1 MAKKQSKALAESSV
15 FLVKKIQ
22 REHAHDDRELGHWLK
37 ERRRPKRKL
46 YFFYLVL
53 ILTSVYIVD
62 EVATNLNST
71 MQPYMVDE
79 FFVSKWGL
87 DLNTAQNR
95 WQIGVLAALI
105 LSFTSLLYRPLADRY
120 GRKIFL
126 IINTAMMAL
135 GMLLCFFS
143 PEFWVYYLGFFFLCF
158 MTGPDMQ
165 VVYLSETAPPKHR
178 ATFLALIKG
187 IAQLGIALIGL
198 GMEAFMKGN
207 AGKWRY
213 VFLIPAVIGFI
224 ISFLALFFARETDE
238 FIEKRIA
245 YLSLSDEEKIALLSD
260 KKKKQNDSQGGLFQ
274 AIGFAFHHRQLRAI
288 LLLSLFY
295 TTAFY
300 ATAYYGTI
308 MKDGGL
314 SDAELAHAALV
325 WPFVCSLI
333 TILYGLFSD
342 KFGRKKVSFILA
354 GLLVSGLLFL
364 CLGLSFSWNGYLLG
378 FFLGLFLAGYWNWG
392 DTLGLMAGESAPTNY
407 RSSIAAAQNLFAGG
421 GYLFGMI
428 VSMLFTQYSG
438 SNLRYLDYLFL
449 GLALPGVSGALLL
462 LALKVSETKG
472 VDLAKVAGDEWDAPK
487 PPKKEG

>member
-1 MAKKQSKALAESSV
+1 MAKKQSKALAEPSA

-37 ERRRPKRKL
+37 ERHRPKRKL

-71 MQPYMVDE
+71 MQSYMVDE

-87 DLNTAQNR
+87 DLNTAQSR

-105 LSFTSLLYRPLADRY
+105 LSFTSLIYRPLADRY

-126 IINTAMMAL
+126 VINTAMMAL

-143 PEFWVYYLGFFFLCF
+143 PEFWVYYIGFFFLCF

-207 AGKWRY
+207 AERWRY
-213 VFLIPAVIGFI
+213 VFLIPAILGFVV
-224 ISFLALFFARETDE
+224 SFLALFFARETDQ

-260 KKKKQNDSQGGLFQ
+260 KKTKQKESQGGLFQ
-274 AIGFAFHHRQLRAI
+274 AIIFAFHHPQLRAI
-288 LLLSLFY
+288 LLLSLLY

-308 MKDGGL
+308 MKDAGL
-314 SDAELAHAALV
+314 SDSELTHAALI
-325 WPFVCSLI
+325 WPFVCSGI
-333 TILYGLFSD
+333 TILYGLLSD
-342 KFGRKKVSFILA
+342 KFGRKVVSFILA
-354 GLLVSGLLFL
+354 GLLMAGLLFL
-364 CLGLSFSWNGYLLG
+364 CLGLSFSWSGYLLG
-378 FFLGLFLAGYWNWG
+378 VFLGLFLAGYWNWG
-392 DTLGLMAGESAPTNY
+392 DTVGLMAGESAPTNY

-421 GYLFGMI
+421 GYLLGMLA
-428 VSMLFTQYSG
+428 SLLFTRFSG
-438 SNLRYLDYLFL
+438 GGVAYLDYLFL
-449 GLALPGVSGALLL
+449 GLAVPGVSGALLL
-462 LALKVSETKG
+462 LAFQVHETKG
-472 VDLAKVAGDEWDAPK
+472 LDLAQVTGEEWDGKAK
-487 PPKKEG
+487 Q